1 VYDALRTERPYKPAL
16 DHDESRRT
24 MEEEARAGLW
34 DRELVREFFKMLD
47 QQRRAA

>member
-1 VYDALRTERPYKPAL
+1 
-16 DHDESRRT
+16 

-34 DRELVREFFKMLD
+34 DRELVRELFTMLD